1 MEFLSKESINS
12 KDLLKQ
18 INYFRE
24 MEYKEREANNT
35 LTEAEKKRG
44 HYIELRHDNLLRTIR
59 DEFNIQDNRLN
70 FEEVKRGNAVNKN
83 TVNEQNILPV
93 ENKIKPTSVNGIF
106 ETSYKDDK
114 GELRPMFILTI
125 DQAKQVLLRESRI
138 VRSKVIEYLN
148 SLEKRIRQLERKKGI
163 TARKEE
169 TEAIK
174 MLLEYG
180 NISKEKHNL
189 FYMTYSKLP
198 FVALGVKRVE
208 RDKLPADDLE
218 LIKELENIIEKTIL
232 KGIVKKLDVKA
243 IYKECKKACIDSL
256 VDIEQKLI
264 S

>member
-12 KDLLKQ
+12 KELLKQ
-18 INYFRE
+18 INIFRE
-24 MEYKEREANNT
+24 LEYKEKEANNT
-35 LTEAEKKRG
+35 LTEAQKKRG
-44 HYIELRHDNLLRTIR
+44 SYIELRHDNLLRTIR
-59 DEFNIQDNRLN
+59 DELNIKIDLLN
-70 FEEVKRGNAVNKN
+70 FEEMLKDQ
-83 TVNEQNILPV
+83 QNILPMF
-93 ENKIKPTSVNGIF
+93 IDGIF
-106 ETSYKDDK
+106 ISTYKDKYDR
-114 GELRPMFILTI
+114 EQIMFILTI

-180 NISKEKHNL
+180 NIPKEKHNL
-189 FYMTYSKLP
+189 YYMTYSKLP
-198 FVALGVKRVE
+198 FVVLGMKRVE

-243 IYKECKKACIDSL
+243 IYQECKKACIDSL

>member
-12 KDLLKQ
+12 KELLKQ
-18 INYFRE
+18 INIFRE
-24 MEYKEREANNT
+24 MEYKEKEASNT

-44 HYIELRHDNLLRTIR
+44 HYIELRHDNLLRTIK
-59 DEFNIQDNRLN
+59 DEFNIKIDLLN
-70 FEEVKRGNAVNKN
+70 FEETLKEIVKQKN
-83 TVNEQNILPV
+83 DPIYVD
-93 ENKIKPTSVNGIF
+93 GIF
-106 ETSYKDDK
+106 VSTYIDK
-114 GELRPMFILTI
+114 WNRQQPMFILTI

-148 SLEKRIRQLERKKGI
+148 LLEKRIRQLERKKGI

-180 NISKEKHNL
+180 NIPKEKHNL
-189 FYMTYSKLP
+189 YYMTYSKLP
-198 FVALGVKRVE
+198 FVALGMKRVS
-208 RDKLPADDLE
+208 RDSLPADDLE

>member
-12 KDLLKQ
+12 KELLKQ
-18 INYFRE
+18 INIFRE
-24 MEYKEREANNT
+24 MEYKEKEANNI

-44 HYIELRHDNLLRTIR
+44 HYIELQHNDLLKKIR
-59 DEFNIQDNRLN
+59 DEFNIQ
-70 FEEVKRGNAVNKN
+70 
-83 TVNEQNILPV
+83 VNEGKNSLV
-93 ENKIKPTSVNGIF
+93 ENKIIPTSVNGIF

-180 NISKEKHNL
+180 NIPKEKHNL

-243 IYKECKKACIDSL
+243 IYKECKKACINSL
-256 VDIEQKLI
+256 EDTEQKLI

>member
-1 MEFLSKESINS
+1 MEFLSKKSINS
-12 KDLLKQ
+12 KELLKQ
-18 INYFRE
+18 INIFRE
-24 MEYKEREANNT
+24 MEYKEKEASNT
-35 LTEAEKKRG
+35 LTEAQKKRG
-44 HYIELRHDNLLRTIR
+44 HYIELRHDTLLNIIKS
-59 DEFNIQDNRLN
+59 EFNLKIDLQNILEMLKEKEQLN
-70 FEEVKRGNAVNKN
+70 FEPMF
-83 TVNEQNILPV
+83 ID
-93 ENKIKPTSVNGIF
+93 GIF
-106 ETSYKDDK
+106 ISTYKDSYDR
-114 GELRPMFILTI
+114 EQIMFILTI

-148 SLEKRIRQLERKKGI
+148 LLEKRIRQLERKKGI

-180 NISKEKHNL
+180 NIPKEKHNL
-189 FYMTYSKLP
+189 YYMTYSKLP
-198 FVALGVKRVE
+198 FVVLGMKRVE

-232 KGIVKKLDVKA
+232 KGIVKKLDAKA
-243 IYKECKKACIDSL
+243 IYKECKKVCIDSL

>member
-12 KDLLKQ
+12 KELLKQ
-18 INYFRE
+18 INIFRE
-24 MEYKEREANNT
+24 MEYKEKEANNT
-35 LTEAEKKRG
+35 LTEAQKKRG
-44 HYIELRHDNLLRTIR
+44 KFVKLGHDTLLKIIKK
-59 DEFNIQDNRLN
+59 EFNLKIDLENIFEMLKEKEQLN
-70 FEEVKRGNAVNKN
+70 FEPMF
-83 TVNEQNILPV
+83 ID
-93 ENKIKPTSVNGIF
+93 GIF
-106 ETSYKDDK
+106 ISTYKDSYDR
-114 GELRPMFILTI
+114 EQIMFILTI

-138 VRSKVIEYLN
+138 VRSRVIEYLN
-148 SLEKRIRQLERKKGI
+148 LLEKRIRQLERKKGI

-180 NISKEKHNL
+180 NIPKEKHNL

-243 IYKECKKACIDSL
+243 IYQECKKACIDSL

>member
-12 KDLLKQ
+12 KELLKQ
-18 INYFRE
+18 INIFRE
-24 MEYKEREANNT
+24 MEYKEKEANNT
-35 LTEAEKKRG
+35 LTEAQKKRG
-44 HYIELRHDNLLRTIR
+44 KFVKLGHDTLLKIIKK
-59 DEFNIQDNRLN
+59 EFNLKIDLENIFEMLKEKEQLN
-70 FEEVKRGNAVNKN
+70 FEPMF
-83 TVNEQNILPV
+83 ID
-93 ENKIKPTSVNGIF
+93 GIF
-106 ETSYKDDK
+106 ISTYKDKYDR
-114 GELRPMFILTI
+114 EQIMFILTI

-148 SLEKRIRQLERKKGI
+148 LLEKRIRQLERKKGI

-180 NISKEKHNL
+180 EIPKEKQHL
-189 FYMTYSKLP
+189 YYMTYSKLP
-198 FVALGVKRVE
+198 FVALGMKRVE

-218 LIKELENIIEKTIL
+218 LIKELEKIIENTIL

>member
-12 KDLLKQ
+12 KELLKQ
-18 INYFRE
+18 INIFRE
-24 MEYKEREANNT
+24 MEYKEKEVNNI

-44 HYIELRHDNLLRTIR
+44 KFVKLGHDTLLKIIKK
-59 DEFNIQDNRLN
+59 EFNLKIDLENI
-70 FEEVKRGNAVNKN
+70 FEMLKDR
-83 TVNEQNILPV
+83 QNILPMF
-93 ENKIKPTSVNGIF
+93 IDGIF
-106 ETSYKDDK
+106 ISTYKDKYDR
-114 GELRPMFILTI
+114 EQIMFILTI

-138 VRSKVIEYLN
+138 VRIKVIEYLN
-148 SLEKRIRQLERKKGI
+148 LLEKRIRQLERKKGI

-180 NISKEKHNL
+180 NIPKEKHNL
-189 FYMTYSKLP
+189 YYMTYSKLP
-198 FVALGVKRVE
+198 FVALGMKRVE

-218 LIKELENIIEKTIL
+218 QIKELESIIQVTIL
-232 KGIVKKLDVKA
+232 TSIIKKLEVKA

-256 VDIEQKLI
+256 IDIEQKLI

>member
-12 KDLLKQ
+12 KELLDQ
-18 INYFRE
+18 INIFRE
-24 MEYKEREANNT
+24 MEYKEREASNT
-35 LTEAEKKRG
+35 LTEAQKKRG
-44 HYIELRHDNLLRTIR
+44 HYIELQHKTLLNIIR
-59 DEFNIQDNRLN
+59 NEFNIQ
-70 FEEVKRGNAVNKN
+70 
-83 TVNEQNILPV
+83 VNEQNILPV
-93 ENKIKPTSVNGIF
+93 ENKIIPTSVDGLF
-106 ETSYKDDK
+106 ETTYRDEK

-138 VRSKVIEYLN
+138 VRGKVIEYLN
-148 SLEKRIRQLERKKGI
+148 LLEKRIRQLERKKGI

-180 NISKEKHNL
+180 NIPKEKHNL
-189 FYMTYSKLP
+189 YYMTYSKLP
-198 FVALGVKRVE
+198 FVVLGMKRVE

-218 LIKELENIIEKTIL
+218 QIKELESIIQVTIL
-232 KGIVKKLDVKA
+232 TSIIKKLEVKA

>member
-12 KDLLKQ
+12 KELLKQ
-18 INYFRE
+18 INIFRE
-24 MEYKEREANNT
+24 MEYKEKEANNI
-35 LTEAEKKRG
+35 LTEAQKKRG
-44 HYIELRHDNLLRTIR
+44 KFVKLGHDTLLKIIKK
-59 DEFNIQDNRLN
+59 EFNLKIDLENI
-70 FEEVKRGNAVNKN
+70 FEMLKDR
-83 TVNEQNILPV
+83 QNILPMF
-93 ENKIKPTSVNGIF
+93 IDGIF
-106 ETSYKDDK
+106 ISTYKDSYDR
-114 GELRPMFILTI
+114 EQIMFILTI

-138 VRSKVIEYLN
+138 VRRKVIEYLN
-148 SLEKRIRQLERKKGI
+148 LLEKRIRQLERKKGI
-163 TARKEE
+163 TARKGE

-180 NISKEKHNL
+180 NIPKEKHNL
-189 FYMTYSKLP
+189 YYMTYSKLP
-198 FVALGVKRVE
+198 FVALGMKRVE

-218 LIKELENIIEKTIL
+218 LIKELEKIIENTIL

>member
-12 KDLLKQ
+12 KELLDQ
-18 INYFRE
+18 INIFRE
-24 MEYKEREANNT
+24 MEYKEREASNT
-35 LTEAEKKRG
+35 LTEAQKKRG
-44 HYIELRHDNLLRTIR
+44 HYIELRHDNLLRTIK
-59 DEFNIQDNRLN
+59 DEFNLKIDLLN
-70 FEEVKRGNAVNKN
+70 FEEMLKEK
-83 TVNEQNILPV
+83 EQLNFEPMFID
-93 ENKIKPTSVNGIF
+93 GIF
-106 ETSYKDDK
+106 VSTYKDSYDR
-114 GELRPMFILTI
+114 EQIMFILTI

-148 SLEKRIRQLERKKGI
+148 LLEKRIRQLERKKGI
-163 TARKEE
+163 TARKGE

-180 NISKEKHNL
+180 NIPKEKHNL
-189 FYMTYSKLP
+189 YYMTYSKLP
-198 FVALGVKRVE
+198 FVALGMKRVE

>member
-12 KDLLKQ
+12 KELLKQ
-18 INYFRE
+18 INIFRE
-24 MEYKEREANNT
+24 MEYNEKEANNI

-83 TVNEQNILPV
+83 AVNEQNILPV
-93 ENKIKPTSVNGIF
+93 ENKIIPTSVNGIF

-148 SLEKRIRQLERKKGI
+148 LLEKRIRQLERKKGI
-163 TARKEE
+163 TARKGE

-180 NISKEKHNL
+180 NIPKEKQHL
-189 FYMTYSKLP
+189 YYMTYSKLP
-198 FVALGVKRVE
+198 FVALGMKRAE

-218 LIKELENIIEKTIL
+218 EIKELENIIEKTIL
-232 KGIVKKLDVKA
+232 KGMYKKLDVKA

>member
-12 KDLLKQ
+12 NELLKQ
-18 INYFRE
+18 INIFRE
-24 MEYKEREANNT
+24 MEYKEREASNT
-35 LTEAEKKRG
+35 LTEAQKKRG
-44 HYIELRHDNLLRTIR
+44 HYTKLQHKTLLNIIKS
-59 DEFNIQDNRLN
+59 EFNLKIDLQNILEMLKDR
-70 FEEVKRGNAVNKN
+70 
-83 TVNEQNILPV
+83 QNILPIYID
-93 ENKIKPTSVNGIF
+93 NIF
-106 ETSYKDDK
+106 ISTYKDKYDR
-114 GELRPMFILTI
+114 EQIMFILTI

-148 SLEKRIRQLERKKGI
+148 LLEKRIRQLERKKGI
-163 TARKEE
+163 TARKGE

-180 NISKEKHNL
+180 NIPKEKHNL
-189 FYMTYSKLP
+189 YYITYSKLP
-198 FVALGVKRVE
+198 FVALGMKRVE